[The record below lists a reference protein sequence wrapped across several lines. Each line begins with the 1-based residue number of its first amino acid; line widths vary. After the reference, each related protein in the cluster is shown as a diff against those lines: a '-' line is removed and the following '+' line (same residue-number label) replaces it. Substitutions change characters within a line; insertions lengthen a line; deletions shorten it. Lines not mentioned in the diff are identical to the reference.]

1 MSDQM
6 DMFHERKIA
15 HMPTSTI
22 GKAVAVVDEET
33 VENMIVL
40 LGGVFERT
48 PTKDHTRDCTAR
60 AIFELNTY
68 LGGEDIT
75 RRKGA

>member
-22 GKAVAVVDEET
+22 GKAV
-33 VENMIVL
+33 ENMIVL

-48 PTKDHTRDCTAR
+48 PTNDHTRDCTAR
-60 AIFELNTY
+60 AIFELNT
-68 LGGEDIT
+68 
-75 RRKGA
+75 

>member
-22 GKAVAVVDEET
+22 GKAV
-33 VENMIVL
+33 ENMIVL

-48 PTKDHTRDCTAR
+48 PTKAHTRDCIAR

-68 LGGEDIT
+68 LGREDIT
-75 RRKGA
+75 RWKGA